1 MSCCCFQTNSRGI
14 LFALARAR
22 LRLTYLNLFHHLR
35 RLQPHNLTF
44 LSRLKRKEK
53 YPIFIDMS
61 RKQYRNGRAR
71 VLRKL
76 IGKNFKT
83 LRDYHGLTIEQVS
96 EATNMSIS
104 QLKKLEAGRLNV
116 TPSMLLTICDH
127 FHVLIDC
134 MARQDLSLYQ

>member
-1 MSCCCFQTNSRGI
+1 MLLFFDQQPRGPM
-14 LFALARAR
+14 APAR
-22 LRLTYLNLFHHLR
+22 LRLRRKKRNSLRLLR
-35 RLQPHNLTF
+35 RLTPQNRPL
-44 LSRLKRKEK
+44 LSGIKGKEK

-61 RKQYRNGRAR
+61 RQQYRNERAK

-76 IGKNFKT
+76 IGKNSKT

-96 EATNMSIS
+96 EATNISIS

>member
-1 MSCCCFQTNSRGI
+1 ML
-14 LFALARAR
+14 LFSDQQPRHRIALARAR

-35 RLQPHNLTF
+35 RLLPHNLTF
-44 LSRLKRKEK
+44 LSRLRRKEK

-61 RKQYRNGRAR
+61 RQQYRNERAR

-83 LRDYHGLTIEQVS
+83 LRDYHGLTIEQVA
-96 EATNMSIS
+96 EATKIPIA
-104 QLKKLEAGRLNV
+104 QLKRLEAGRLNV
-116 TPSMLLTICDH
+116 SPSHLVIICDY

-134 MARQDLSLYQ
+134 MARQDLSLHQ

>member
-1 MSCCCFQTNSRGI
+1 MLLSSVHQPGHPIVLAKAWLRQLAGR
-14 LFALARAR
+14 LFYR
-22 LRLTYLNLFHHLR
+22 LGHLLLSKFKFFLR
-35 RLQPHNLTF
+35 R
-44 LSRLKRKEK
+44 RRKER

-61 RKQYRNGRAR
+61 RHQYRNERAR

-76 IGKNFKT
+76 IGKNSKT

-96 EATNMSIS
+96 EATNISIS

>member
-1 MSCCCFQTNSRGI
+1 ML
-14 LFALARAR
+14 LFSNQRPMRPVALARTR
-22 LRLTYLNLFHHLR
+22 SRPNICWFLHHLGH
-35 RLQPHNLTF
+35 LLSQKFTF
-44 LSRLKRKEK
+44 FFRNRRKER
-53 YPIFIDMS
+53 YPIFINLS
-61 RKQYRNGRAR
+61 RQQHRNERAR

-76 IGKNFKT
+76 IGKNSKT

-96 EATNMSIS
+96 EATNISIS
-104 QLKKLEAGRLNV
+104 QLKTLEAARLNV

>member
-1 MSCCCFQTNSRGI
+1 MLLSSVHQPRHPI
-14 LFALARAR
+14 VLVRAWLRQLAGR
-22 LRLTYLNLFHHLR
+22 LLYRLGHLLPLKLTFFLR
-35 RLQPHNLTF
+35 R
-44 LSRLKRKEK
+44 RRKER

-61 RKQYRNGRAR
+61 RHQYRNERAR

-76 IGKNFKT
+76 VGKNFKT
-83 LRDYHGLTIEQVS
+83 LRDYHGLTIQRVAQ
-96 EATNMSIS
+96 ATNIPIS

>member
-1 MSCCCFQTNSRGI
+1 ML
-14 LFALARAR
+14 LFFDQQPRRPIAPARVR
-22 LRLTYLNLFHHLR
+22 LRRKKRYLLRSLR
-35 RLQPHNLTF
+35 RFTPQNRPLR
-44 LSRLKRKEK
+44 SGIKGKEK
-53 YPIFIDMS
+53 YPIFINMS
-61 RKQYRNGRAR
+61 RQRYRNERAR

-76 IGKNFKT
+76 IGKNSKT

-96 EATNMSIS
+96 EATNIPIS

>member
-1 MSCCCFQTNSRGI
+1 ML
-14 LFALARAR
+14 LFSDQQPRRPIALARAR
-22 LRLTYLNLFHHLR
+22 MRLTSRYLFHLLG
-35 RLQPHNLTF
+35 RLLSQDLTL

-61 RKQYRNGRAR
+61 RKQYRNERAR

-76 IGKNFKT
+76 IGKNSKT

-96 EATNMSIS
+96 EATNISIS

-134 MARQDLSLYQ
+134 MARQDLSLHQ